1 MNSTVRRML
10 AACTIVAVAGCSSPE
25 ATGRFASPNPGS
37 VNTYWIQGPEGL
49 VVIDTLRTPADAR
62 KAVTEIRK
70 TGEPVAAVLLTHSH
84 PDHVGGAG
92 AFDAAYPEAPIYAS
106 KATDAAMREDKR
118 GFYPL
123 ARSANAGFPAQV
135 TYADKT
141 FEDNTPL
148 RVGGISFETATFAH
162 GESDTATVYY
172 RPDTGDLYAGD
183 LATAKVMPAL
193 LEGTT
198 CGWLQALD
206 QLDRRFPRAGTIHPG
221 HGAAGPARA
230 LIDGQRAYLRRFRDL
245 VRLATARDSAEGDT
259 VTAGEQKS
267 IIDELERAYPGHPPV
282 ADLPTLVQENV
293 KAVAREL
300 STENPA
306 CADGLLPPVQAY
318 VSAVNEG
325 DLDALAQAFA
335 PAAELVDVGRR
346 FEGRPAIRA
355 WAKAEVIGGRLTVT
369 KIAENRP
376 GYQRLLVR
384 FAPGGQGGFAA
395 YYAFTVNGSSI
406 TKANLTYAN

>member
-1 MNSTVRRML
+1 MNATMRRTL
-10 AACTIVAVAGCSSPE
+10 AACVIVAVTGCSTPD
-25 ATGRFASPNPGS
+25 ATGGFASPNPGS

-49 VVIDTLRTPADAR
+49 VVIDTLRTPGDAR
-62 KAVTEIRK
+62 EAVAEIKK
-70 TGEPVAAVLLTHSH
+70 TGEPVAAILLTHSH

-92 AFDAAYPEAPIYAS
+92 AFDAAYPEALIYAS

-123 ARSANAGFPAQV
+123 ARSANADFPAQV
-135 TYADKT
+135 TYADRT
-141 FEDNTPL
+141 FDDNAPL
-148 RVGGISFETATFAH
+148 RVGGLSFETATFAH

-183 LATAKVMPAL
+183 LATAKVTPAL
-193 LEGTT
+193 LEGTS

-230 LIDGQRAYLRRFRDL
+230 LIDGQRTYLRRFRDL
-245 VRLATARDSAEGDT
+245 VRPATAPDSPEGRT
-259 VTAGEQKS
+259 VAPGEQKS
-267 IIDELERAYPGHPPV
+267 IIEELERAYPGHPPV
-282 ADLPTLVQENV
+282 ADLPTIVQENI

-300 STENPA
+300 SAENPA
-306 CADGLLPPVQAY
+306 CADGLLAPVRAY
-318 VSAVNEG
+318 VSAVNDG
-325 DLDALAQAFA
+325 NLDALAQTFA
-335 PAAELVDVGRR
+335 PEAELVDVGRR
-346 FEGRPAIRA
+346 FAGRPAIRA
-355 WAKAEVIGGRLTVT
+355 WAQAEVIGGRLTVT
-369 KIAENRP
+369 RIAENRP

-406 TKANLTYAN
+406 TKAELTYAD